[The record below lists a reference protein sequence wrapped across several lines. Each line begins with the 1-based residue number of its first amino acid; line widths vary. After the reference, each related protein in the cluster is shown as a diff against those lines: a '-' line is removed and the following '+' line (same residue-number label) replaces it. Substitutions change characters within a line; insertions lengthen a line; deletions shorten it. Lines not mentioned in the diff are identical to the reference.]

1 MSRKLPI
8 VVQGKSIVSISTS
21 ILVSTLLTVAF
32 IDPAAAIASRSSQGL
47 EDTNNQSANIESVTY
62 KSLETPDSS
71 QTLQYS
77 STSKSRISRVSAA
90 KKDVQKDGQDNK
102 PHRASGR

>member
-1 MSRKLPI
+1 M
-8 VVQGKSIVSISTS
+8 QGKSIVSISTS

-47 EDTNNQSANIESVTY
+47 EDTKTQNVNIESVADRLVEAPY
-62 KSLETPDSS
+62 SS
-71 QTLQYS
+71 QDLQES
-77 STSKSRISRVSAA
+77 VTSQSRVSRAFAA